1 MNAIGS
7 YPVDRAAEAMGYKN
21 TPSFWDRYH
30 EIVDP
35 TMEAINEYHED
46 KPVEAAG
53 LELGAGVFNPANK
66 VGVGFIK
73 NGTSFA
79 NTALRSGVV
88 GSGIGGVAGAM
99 NAERV
104 EDVVP
109 NAFGG
114 SLSGAAIGGALPLA
128 TGIAGKM
135 TRPLFTTKKAPITI
149 PTKEQL
155 EAYPAESTFNP
166 NNNYTRADALSA
178 LEKRADNLGVEL
190 HNNIDEVKEAQLK
203 LINHKNPAS
212 NDYLT
217 WIRKKEDI
225 KTFDEAL
232 KYPEFTSDYTRQMAD
247 DAINSGKIK
256 VYSGYNIK
264 DGTFVTP
271 SKKEALSYSGTDKLD
286 ELEVPLQDVAWISPK
301 EGLYAPVTKGKGHF
315 LKKEDRLP
323 FARTLENTVKKPDVK
338 FIQSDGNTIY
348 SKKYSNIPENPF
360 DYVVY
365 DKMGNPYTK
374 YMTNAEYLSDNINAA
389 DNISI
394 SGRVMDST
402 NVGYVAPYPKLS
414 NNITLNSVNVKKNTP
429 NLKRIADFLNNYGR
443 RYSPQYLTP
452 YLAQYLANQ
461 Q

>member
-35 TMEAINEYHED
+35 TMEAINEYHKD

-135 TRPLFTTKKAPITI
+135 IRPLFKTKKISQPSLNNMTADEILDRLRKIRPERYRDVVPQTGLTPDEYANIVLRQADELGVKVADGNPELVNSGVMHFVLDKNTGKTASRAPFVGTLKETYINPDITI
-149 PTKEQL
+149 TQGNDKNYIGL
-155 EAYPAESTFNP
+155 L
-166 NNNYTRADALSA
+166 NNTL
-178 LEKRADNLGVEL
+178 LGKQEIDNLVTRNNEL
-190 HNNIDEVKEAQLK
+190 YIKYQIRLRQLANKIQRSETDNLSISQNIL
-203 LINHKNPAS
+203 
-212 NDYLT
+212 ND
-217 WIRKKEDI
+217 
-225 KTFDEAL
+225 
-232 KYPEFTSDYTRQMAD
+232 M
-247 DAINSGKIK
+247 G
-256 VYSGYNIK
+256 
-264 DGTFVTP
+264 
-271 SKKEALSYSGTDKLD
+271 
-286 ELEVPLQDVAWISPK
+286 ISPSL
-301 EGLYAPVTKGKGHF
+301 EYA
-315 LKKEDRLP
+315 
-323 FARTLENTVKKPDVK
+323 
-338 FIQSDGNTIY
+338 
-348 SKKYSNIPENPF
+348 
-360 DYVVY
+360 
-365 DKMGNPYTK
+365 
-374 YMTNAEYLSDNINAA
+374 
-389 DNISI
+389 
-394 SGRVMDST
+394 
-402 NVGYVAPYPKLS
+402 
-414 NNITLNSVNVKKNTP
+414 NNITPNSVNVKKNTP
-429 NLKRIADFLNNYGR
+429 NLKRIADFWNNYGR

-452 YLAQYLANQ
+452 YLAQIIAQNQ
-461 Q
+461 